1 MHQHNGIKENAN
13 ALAKLKTENIRI
25 NLVDIFKDTIE
36 KSDTTSLLE
45 IDRFKAR
52 IMEIWSRMLEETYDQ
67 YYDEND
73 EDTPS
78 IDEFREENA
87 LKFANDPEPETELDS
102 LMDMLDG
109 LMDSDEEH
117 EDIKSEAKAPTYGGK
132 QLKTHNEQGKKEATD
147 YEYEHKST
155 KTPGD
160 SSSGVQGG
168 SYEGT
173 PSGSISKKKDDK
185 VVTKYQPLIE
195 QIREEIKSLSDRQ
208 RIGRRKMRFRL

>member
-1 MHQHNGIKENAN
+1 M
-13 ALAKLKTENIRI
+13 
-25 NLVDIFKDTIE
+25 DIFKDTIE
-36 KSDTTSLLE
+36 KSDTSSLLE

-52 IMEIWSRMLEETYDQ
+52 IMEIWSRMLQETYEQ
-67 YYDEND
+67 YYDEDN

-132 QLKTHNEQGKKEATD
+132 QLKSNNEQSKTEATD
-147 YEYEHKST
+147 YEYEHASS
-155 KTPGD
+155 KTPGE
-160 SSSGVQGG
+160 SRSRVKGG

-173 PSGSISKKKDDK
+173 PSGRISKKKSDT
-185 VVTKYQPLIE
+185 VVTKYTPLIKEMQE
-195 QIREEIKSLSDRQ
+195 QIRSLTDRQ
-208 RIGRRKMRFRL
+208 RIGRRKLRFRL

>member
-1 MHQHNGIKENAN
+1 M
-13 ALAKLKTENIRI
+13 
-25 NLVDIFKDTIE
+25 DIFEDTIE
-36 KSDTTSLLE
+36 KSDTSSLLE

-52 IMEIWSRMLEETYDQ
+52 IMEIWSRMLEETYEQ
-67 YYDEND
+67 YYNEND

-132 QLKTHNEQGKKEATD
+132 QLKSNNEQSKTEATD
-147 YEYEHKST
+147 YEYEHSSS
-155 KTPGD
+155 KTP
-160 SSSGVQGG
+160 SESRSRVQGG

-173 PSGSISKKKDDK
+173 PSGRISKKKSDT
-185 VVTKYQPLIE
+185 VVTKYTPLIKEVQE
-195 QIREEIKSLSDRQ
+195 QIRSLTDRQ
-208 RIGRRKMRFRL
+208 RIGRRKLRFRL

>member
-1 MHQHNGIKENAN
+1 M
-13 ALAKLKTENIRI
+13 
-25 NLVDIFKDTIE
+25 DIFEDTIE
-36 KSDTTSLLE
+36 KSDTSSLLE

-67 YYDEND
+67 YYNEND

-109 LMDSDEEH
+109 LMDSDEDH
-117 EDIKSEAKAPTYGGK
+117 EDIKSEDKAPTYNGK
-132 QLKTHNEQGKKEATD
+132 QLKSHNETSKKEATN
-147 YEYEHKST
+147 YEYEHASS
-155 KTPGD
+155 KTPGE
-160 SSSGVQGG
+160 SRSRVQGG

-173 PSGSISKKKDDK
+173 PSGRISKKKSDT
-185 VVTKYQPLIE
+185 VVTKYTPLIKEVQE
-195 QIREEIKSLSDRQ
+195 QIRSLTDRQ
-208 RIGRRKMRFRL
+208 RIGRRKLRFRL

>member
-1 MHQHNGIKENAN
+1 MD
-13 ALAKLKTENIRI
+13 
-25 NLVDIFKDTIE
+25 LVDIFKDTIE
-36 KSDTTSLLE
+36 DTTSLLE

-52 IMEIWSRMLEETYDQ
+52 IMEIWSRMLEETYEQ

-109 LMDSDEEH
+109 LMESDEDH
-117 EDIKSEAKAPTYGGK
+117 EEIQSESKAPTYDGK
-132 QLKTHNEQGKKEATD
+132 QLKSNNEQSKKEATD
-147 YEYEHKST
+147 YEYEHASS
-155 KTPGD
+155 KTP
-160 SSSGVQGG
+160 SESRSRVQGG

-173 PSGSISKKKDDK
+173 PSGRINKKKSDK
-185 VVTKYQPLIE
+185 VVTKYSPLIKEVQE
-195 QIREEIKSLSDRQ
+195 QIRSLTDRQ
-208 RIGRRKMRFRL
+208 KIGRRKMRFRL

>member
-1 MHQHNGIKENAN
+1 M
-13 ALAKLKTENIRI
+13 
-25 NLVDIFKDTIE
+25 DIFKDTIE
-36 KSDTTSLLE
+36 KSDTSSLLE

-52 IMEIWSRMLEETYDQ
+52 IMEIWSRMLQETYEQ
-67 YYDEND
+67 YYDEDN

-132 QLKTHNEQGKKEATD
+132 QLKSNNEQSKTEATD
-147 YEYEHKST
+147 YEYEHASS
-155 KTPGD
+155 KTPGE
-160 SSSGVQGG
+160 SRSRVQGG

-173 PSGSISKKKDDK
+173 PSGRISKKKSDT
-185 VVTKYQPLIE
+185 VVTKYTPLIKEVQE
-195 QIREEIKSLSDRQ
+195 QIRSLTDRQ
-208 RIGRRKMRFRL
+208 RIGRRKLRFRL

>member
-1 MHQHNGIKENAN
+1 M
-13 ALAKLKTENIRI
+13 
-25 NLVDIFKDTIE
+25 DIFEDTIE
-36 KSDTTSLLE
+36 KSDTSSLLE

-52 IMEIWSRMLEETYDQ
+52 IMEIWSRMLEETYEQ

-132 QLKTHNEQGKKEATD
+132 QLKSNNEQSKTEATD
-147 YEYEHKST
+147 YEYEHASS
-155 KTPGD
+155 KTP
-160 SSSGVQGG
+160 SESRSGVKGG

-173 PSGSISKKKDDK
+173 PSGRISKKKSDT
-185 VVTKYQPLIE
+185 VVTKYTPLIKEVQE
-195 QIREEIKSLSDRQ
+195 QIRSLTDRQ
-208 RIGRRKMRFRL
+208 RIGRRKLRFRL